1 MSLKKQAKEIWKLMG
16 IVTQL
21 ELSGEYET
29 ADVIRQD
36 IIKAISQLGK
46 EKGQALPK
54 LEKRKLEL

>member
-1 MSLKKQAKEIWKLMG
+1 MSLKKQARELLKLMEV
-16 IVTQL
+16 VTQL

-36 IIKAISQLGK
+36 LIKAISQLGK

-54 LEKRKLEL
+54 LEKKELEF

>member
-1 MSLKKQAKEIWKLMG
+1 MSLKKQARELIKLMG
-16 IVTQL
+16 VVMQL

-46 EKGQALPK
+46 EKGQTLPK
-54 LEKRKLEL
+54 LEKRELEF